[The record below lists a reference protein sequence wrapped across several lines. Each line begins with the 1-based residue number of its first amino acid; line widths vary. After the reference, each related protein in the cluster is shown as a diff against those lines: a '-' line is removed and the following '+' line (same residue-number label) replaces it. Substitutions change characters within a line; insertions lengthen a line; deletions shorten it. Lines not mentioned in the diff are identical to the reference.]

1 MFKHIL
7 VPIDGSSLSEA
18 ALPAV
23 AFLAEKL
30 QARVTLMH
38 VVERNPPDEVHGQ
51 PHLKHPQ
58 DAERYLRDLAKRAF
72 AKRSRVD
79 IHVHTNEVDDV
90 AGSIVAHSEELSYD
104 LVVMCSHG
112 RGAALHL
119 ILGSIA
125 QKVIARGSQPV
136 LITHPDAQ
144 GRAPAFLCRHILVPM
159 DNDPEH
165 AQALPV
171 AKDLARA
178 CGATLHLAAV
188 IPDRATLSGDKAPA
202 GRLLPGTTSR
212 ILELASQDAE
222 RYFEALEQGLLQEGF
237 QASAH
242 VLRGDPASMI
252 VEAAVRAQIDL
263 IVLGTHGKTGMDAFW
278 SGSVAHRIC
287 SQSRIPLLLIPVG
300 KS

>member
-18 ALPAV
+18 ALPAA

-30 QARVTLMH
+30 KARVTLMH
-38 VVERNPPDEVHGQ
+38 VVERNAPAEVHGQ

-58 DAERYLRDLAKRAF
+58 EAERYLREIAKRAF
-72 AKRSRVD
+72 SKHCQVD
-79 IHVHTNEVDDV
+79 CHVHTNEVDDV
-90 AGSIVAHSEELSYD
+90 AGSIVEHAEELVHD
-104 LVVMCSHG
+104 LVIMCSHG

-119 ILGSIA
+119 FLGSIA
-125 QKVIARGSQPV
+125 QSVIARGSQPV
-136 LITHPDAQ
+136 LITHPDEK
-144 GRAPAFLCRHILVPM
+144 GGAPAFYGRHVLVPM

-178 CGATLHLAAV
+178 CGSTLHLLTV
-188 IPDRATLSGDKAPA
+188 ISDLANLSGGKVAA
-202 GRLLPGTTSR
+202 SRLLPGTTSR
-212 ILELASQDAE
+212 LQDLATQDAE
-222 RYFEALEQGLLQEGF
+222 SYFKEIEAGLLREGF
-237 QASAH
+237 EASAH
-242 VLRGDPASMI
+242 VLRGDPAAVI
-252 VEAAVRAQIDL
+252 VDAAVRAQIDM

-278 SGSVAHRIC
+278 AGSVAHRIV